1 MAKNNNKKNNYVQ
14 KDLIVE
20 FFRKNP
26 NRDIKHPEVVD
37 WVVTT
42 YKKRTGNVFRDPD
55 RAIRHLAQSGFLI
68 KVAKG
73 IYRYDPER
81 VHQRELYDFTSA
93 QKKAILERDGYKCV
107 VCGKGLKD
115 GVELH
120 VDHIKPKDKGGKATM
135 ENGQVLC
142 GQHNYQKKM
151 LNQTETGKKMFIRL
165 YGLAKAEKNEE
176 LMKFCADVLETYE
189 KHNIN
194 GHIVWE
200 K

>member
-1 MAKNNNKKNNYVQ
+1 MKNNVVQQDLIIEFFKKN
-14 KDLIVE
+14 
-20 FFRKNP
+20 P
-26 NRDIKHPEVVD
+26 SRDIKHPEVVD
-37 WVVTT
+37 WVVMI

-55 RAIRHLAQSGFLI
+55 RAIRHLSQSGFLI

-73 IYRYDPER
+73 VYRYDPLK
-81 VHQRELYDFTSA
+81 VQQKELYDFTSA
-93 QKKAILERDGYKCV
+93 QKKTILERDDYKCV

-120 VDHIKPKDKGGKATM
+120 VDHIKPKNKGGEAII

-165 YGLAKAEKNEE
+165 YELAKSEKNQQ
-176 LMKFCADVLETYE
+176 LIKFCVDVLETYD

-194 GHIVWE
+194 GHIVW
-200 K
+200 KK

>member
-1 MAKNNNKKNNYVQ
+1 MEKDKNNNHVQ

-20 FFRKNP
+20 FFKKNP

-37 WVVTT
+37 WVVAT
-42 YKKRTGNVFRDPD
+42 YKKRTGKVFRDPD
-55 RAIRHLAQSGFLI
+55 RAIRHLSQSGFLI

-73 IYRYDPER
+73 VYRYDPLK
-81 VHQRELYDFTSA
+81 VKQKELYDFTSA

-107 VCGKGLKD
+107 VCGRGLKD

-120 VDHIKPKDKGGKATM
+120 VDHIKPKDKGGEATI

-165 YGLAKAEKNEE
+165 YELAKAEKNEE
-176 LMKFCADVLETYE
+176 LMKFCADVLQTYE
-189 KHNIN
+189 RHNIN
-194 GHIVWE
+194 GHIIWE